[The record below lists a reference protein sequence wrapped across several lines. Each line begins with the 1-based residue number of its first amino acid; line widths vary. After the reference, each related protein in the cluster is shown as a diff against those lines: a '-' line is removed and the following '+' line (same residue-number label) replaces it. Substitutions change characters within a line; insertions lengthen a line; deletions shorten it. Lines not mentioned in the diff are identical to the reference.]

1 MNEFVILKVKTS
13 GYDRFLLCLTFES
26 IATYKSL
33 VELSPLIMFQTG
45 KILIDQLLVTGN
57 GQNRFISC
65 EYVNGILDF
74 TTAQSVR
81 ADDCF
86 QSITVK
92 WLNAHYT
99 YVENSILTEKQRL
112 CIQKCVLF

>member
-1 MNEFVILKVKTS
+1 MNEFVIHKVKTS

-33 VELSPLIMFQTG
+33 VELSPLIMYQTG

-74 TTAQSVR
+74 TTAQVVQP
-81 ADDCF
+81 DDYYKK
-86 QSITVK
+86 ITVK
-92 WLNAHYT
+92 WLNSHYA
-99 YVENSILTEKQRL
+99 YVEHSILTEAQRHYIQE
-112 CIQKCVLF
+112 CIPF

>member
-1 MNEFVILKVKTS
+1 MNEFVIHKVKKS

-33 VELSPLIMFQTG
+33 VELSPLIMHQTG

-65 EYVNGILDF
+65 EYLNGILDF
-74 TTAQSVR
+74 TTAQAVQ
-81 ADDCF
+81 ANNCF
-86 QSITVK
+86 KSISVK
-92 WLNAHYT
+92 WLNTHYA
-99 YVENSILTEKQRL
+99 YVENSILTEDQRR
-112 CIQKCVLF
+112 CIQKCIPF

>member
-1 MNEFVILKVKTS
+1 MNEFVIHKVKKS

-33 VELSPLIMFQTG
+33 VELSPLIMYQTG

-57 GQNRFISC
+57 GQNRFICC

-74 TTAQSVR
+74 TTAQAVQ
-81 ADDCF
+81 ADGCF
-86 QSITVK
+86 KRITVK
-92 WLNAHYT
+92 WLNTHNA
-99 YVENSILTEKQRL
+99 YVENSILTEDQRW
-112 CIQKCVLF
+112 CVQECVPF

>member
-1 MNEFVILKVKTS
+1 MNDFVIQKCEKCD
-13 GYDRFLLCLTFES
+13 YDRFLLCLTFES

-33 VELSPLIMFQTG
+33 VELSPLIYHQTG

-74 TTAQSVR
+74 TTAKAVQ

-86 QSITVK
+86 KSITVK
-92 WLNAHYT
+92 WLKNHYA
-99 YVENSILTEKQRL
+99 YVEISILTEDQRW
-112 CIQKCVLF
+112 CVQKCVPF